1 MNPDKIRKQLA
12 ERITAILRDEEA
24 AGHEVSESSWGV
36 ISYLADGKVPP
47 ESVKEK
53 AYQYRDEKERR
64 LNTLRKVAKTTGV
77 EGMRMKD
84 QLRNAKAT
92 ADIAQIVASASLRDT
107 DTIAHVLKGI
117 EAGSAIVI

>member
-1 MNPDKIRKQLA
+1 
-12 ERITAILRDEEA
+12 
-24 AGHEVSESSWGV
+24 
-36 ISYLADGKVPP
+36 
-47 ESVKEK
+47 
-53 AYQYRDEKERR
+53 
-64 LNTLRKVAKTTGV
+64 
-77 EGMRMKD
+77 MKD